1 MNANRKKV
9 ESVRIEIGFKVAGRV
24 ITLLISP
31 EMEPYFRKA
40 ANLINQRIDSF
51 SKVHSGGKM
60 DVWDFLITVAV
71 EGMVESQKNQD
82 KYKLLQQSLE
92 DRLNDFENRLT
103 LN

>member
-1 MNANRKKV
+1 MNRKKV

-24 ITLLISP
+24 ITLLIHP
-31 EMEPYFRKA
+31 EMEPYFRNA
-40 ANLINQRIDSF
+40 AHLINQRIDSF
-51 SKVHSGGKM
+51 SKDHSGGEM
-60 DVWDFLITVAV
+60 DVWDFVITVAV

-92 DRLNDFENRLT
+92 DRLNDLENRLA